1 MDPMSLMLFGLLGV
15 MLVFMFVNTRK
26 RQKQM
31 KEQQEEKA
39 TKTVPGV
46 KVLLQGGLY
55 GTVVSY
61 DPVDLDK
68 PAQIEIAPG
77 VVIEVHSQAI
87 LRLVEETPE
96 GDVIVDAPESDVIV
110 DAPATDID
118 AAPARERT
126 DDIESIKV
134 ETPEETKARLERNDE
149 N

>member
-1 MDPMSLMLFGLLGV
+1 MELILFGLLGV
-15 MLVFMFVNTRK
+15 MLVFMFLNTRK

-61 DPVDLDK
+61 DPIDLDK

-87 LRLVEETPE
+87 LRLVEETAE
-96 GDVIVDAPESDVIV
+96 DDAVV
-110 DAPATDID
+110 DAPATDVDD
-118 AAPARERT
+118 ALAHDRA
-126 DDIESIKV
+126 DGIESIKV

>member
-1 MDPMSLMLFGLLGV
+1 MDPTLILFGLLAV
-15 MLVFMFVNTRK
+15 MLVFMFVNTRR
-26 RQKQM
+26 RQRQM

-39 TKTVPGV
+39 SKTVPGA

-68 PAQIEIAPG
+68 PAEIEIAPG

-87 LRLVEETPE
+87 LRLVEPETETVDEVDVIDETPE
-96 GDVIVDAPESDVIV
+96 ETTQP
-110 DAPATDID
+110 
-118 AAPARERT
+118 
-126 DDIESIKV
+126 
-134 ETPEETKARLERNDE
+134 ETPEETKKRLDGDSN

>member
-1 MDPMSLMLFGLLGV
+1 
-15 MLVFMFVNTRK
+15 
-26 RQKQM
+26 M

-61 DPVDLDK
+61 DPIDLDK

-87 LRLVEETPE
+87 LRLVEETAE
-96 GDVIVDAPESDVIV
+96 DDAVV
-110 DAPATDID
+110 DAPATDVDD
-118 AAPARERT
+118 ALAHDRA
-126 DDIESIKV
+126 DGIESIKV

>member
-1 MDPMSLMLFGLLGV
+1 MEIILFGLLGV

-26 RQKQM
+26 RQRQM

-87 LRLVEETPE
+87 LRLVEETPD
-96 GDVIVDAPESDVIV
+96 GDVVI
-110 DAPATDID
+110 DAPATDVD
-118 AAPARERT
+118 AALTPERT
-126 DDIESIKV
+126 DGIESIQV

>member
-1 MDPMSLMLFGLLGV
+1 MELILFGLLGV
-15 MLVFMFVNTRK
+15 MLVFMFLNTRK

-61 DPVDLDK
+61 DSIDLDK

-87 LRLVEETPE
+87 LRLVEETAE
-96 GDVIVDAPESDVIV
+96 DDAVV
-110 DAPATDID
+110 DAPATDVDD
-118 AAPARERT
+118 ALAHDRA
-126 DDIESIKV
+126 DGIESIKV